1 MSHNYF
7 LSKLLHVLTKKYQVF
22 KKSLLSWEKFVHL
35 MKSIEHGLNYSDF
48 IHLFLNIIYE
58 WEFKMSLEATSDQPV
73 YYIEASNS
81 VIQWYTR
88 SILITKAKQ
97 NKTKSMVLFH
107 SLFPFFII
115 KNINIFSISLLLI
128 QVIYLHVIIS
138 IYL

>member
-1 MSHNYF
+1 
-7 LSKLLHVLTKKYQVF
+7 
-22 KKSLLSWEKFVHL
+22 